1 MAPRARA
8 TDGPGSRKRLV
19 TAAVTLLARQGYE
32 ASTVNGIASEGAA
45 PMGSFYFH
53 FPGGKEQL
61 AAEAMREA
69 AGRVLEQLRAAAQ
82 GAPDAATA
90 IALVIDALAE
100 ELVATG
106 FRCGCPL
113 ASVALDAS
121 ARSEPI
127 AAACGEG
134 YRSWRDAIA
143 ALLCRHGVGEE
154 RAAAVATVTLAAIE
168 GGLLLARTDRD
179 VRPLRQVRD
188 HLVTV
193 INAESA
199 ESKERP

>member
-1 MAPRARA
+1 MPPRTDSRRRMLDAAAELFRA
-8 TDGPGSRKRLV
+8 
-19 TAAVTLLARQGYE
+19 QGYH
-32 ASTVNGIASEGAA
+32 ATGLNQLVAQGGA
-45 PMGSFYFH
+45 PKGSMYFH

-90 IALVIDALAE
+90 IALVIDALAD

-106 FRCGCPL
+106 FRSGCPL

-121 ARSEPI
+121 ARSEQI

-154 RAAAVATVTLAAIE
+154 RAAALATVTLAAIE

>member
-1 MAPRARA
+1 MPPRTDSRRRMLDAAAELFRA
-8 TDGPGSRKRLV
+8 
-19 TAAVTLLARQGYE
+19 QGYH
-32 ASTVNGIASEGAA
+32 ATGLNQLVAQGGA
-45 PMGSFYFH
+45 PKGSMYFH

-90 IALVIDALAE
+90 IALVIDALAD

-106 FRCGCPL
+106 FRSGCPL

-121 ARSEPI
+121 AQSEPI

-143 ALLCRHGVGEE
+143 ALLHRHGVAEE
-154 RAAAVATVTLAAIE
+154 PAAALATVTLAAIE

-188 HLVTV
+188 HLVSV
-193 INAESA
+193 IDSGSA

>member
-1 MAPRARA
+1 MPPRTDSRRRMLDAAAELFRA
-8 TDGPGSRKRLV
+8 
-19 TAAVTLLARQGYE
+19 QGYH
-32 ASTVNGIASEGAA
+32 ATGLNQLVAKGGA
-45 PMGSFYFH
+45 PKGSMYFH

-168 GGLLLARTDRD
+168 GGLLLARTDCD

-188 HLVTV
+188 HLVSA

>member
-1 MAPRARA
+1 MLDAAAELFRA
-8 TDGPGSRKRLV
+8 
-19 TAAVTLLARQGYE
+19 QGYH
-32 ASTVNGIASEGAA
+32 ATGLNQLVAQGGA
-45 PMGSFYFH
+45 PKGSMYFH

-90 IALVIDALAE
+90 IALVIDALAD

-106 FRCGCPL
+106 FRSGCPL

-121 ARSEPI
+121 SQSEPI

-143 ALLCRHGVGEE
+143 ALLHRHGVAEE
-154 RAAAVATVTLAAIE
+154 PAAALATVTLAAIE

-188 HLVTV
+188 HLVSV
-193 INAESA
+193 INSGSA